1 MLEKPLNQLIAIRNS
16 FVPKTRIFM
25 ITNIIPPS
33 LKQSD
38 CIPGIFNNQQV
49 EGKMALAL
57 FELGYLE
64 LADPRTY
71 MLSERGRQLAE
82 HPAPRVETG
91 ARWALT
97 SEAGRKIHFWREY
110 MVAGKYPE
118 YEAGCGLV
126 RLLIWKKEQ
135 TTGYYCPDCMR
146 SSSLTLLPGIQNE
159 P

>member
-1 MLEKPLNQLIAIRNS
+1 MMPDKQGLALLVNMHTTRSTIILLGDNQHAHLSA
-16 FVPKTRIFM
+16 
-25 ITNIIPPS
+25 
-33 LKQSD
+33 
-38 CIPGIFNNQQV
+38 NNQQV